1 MENPYYSL
9 IIPVFN
15 EKESLSELYE
25 QLTQTLGSLK
35 KSYEIIFVDDGSKD
49 GSLQKLTHFAEI
61 DDRVSIVSF
70 YGNFGKSAAYM
81 AGFDACRGELIFTL
95 DSDLQDVPSEM
106 PRLLE
111 AISSGYDL
119 AVGWKQNRIKNE
131 PLRKISSFFYNR
143 LKHKLFGVNLHDSN
157 SGFRCMR
164 RDVAKS
170 LHLSGDQY
178 RFIPEFAHMRGFKV
192 TEVPI
197 KHRARL
203 YGKSKYGWPRFI
215 TGIMDLLSVRYLS
228 SYSTKPL
235 HFFGKIS
242 LLAFAVGS
250 IIEIYVLLEKL
261 SGSLFQTHVAAI
273 VIGALCIILSLLFLA
288 IGLLAE
294 IIISKKEDFAYSVRL
309 RKGYEN
315 ENNYPSKSSKQ

>member
-1 MENPYYSL
+1 MAAPYYSL

-15 EKESLSELYE
+15 EKESLSQLFE
-25 QLTQTLGSLK
+25 QLTQTLVSLK
-35 KSYEIIFVDDGSKD
+35 ESYEIIFVDDGSKD

-61 DDRVSIVSF
+61 DDRVKIISF
-70 YGNFGKSAAYM
+70 YNNYGKSAAYM

-111 AISSGYDL
+111 AIFGGYDL

-131 PLRKISSFFYNR
+131 PLRKISSYFYNR
-143 LKHKLFGVNLHDSN
+143 LKYTLFGVNLHDSN

-164 RDVAKS
+164 RAVAKS

-178 RFIPEFAHMRGFKV
+178 RFIPEFAHMHGFKV
-192 TEVPI
+192 TEVPTE
-197 KHRARL
+197 HRGRL
-203 YGKSKYGWPRFI
+203 YGQSKYGWSRFV

-228 SYSTKPL
+228 SYSAKPL
-235 HFFGKIS
+235 HFFGKIG
-242 LLAFAVGS
+242 LLVFAMGS

-273 VIGALCIILSLLFLA
+273 VIGALCIILSFIFLA

-294 IIISKKEDFAYSVRL
+294 IIISKKEDFAYSIRL
-309 RKGYEN
+309 RKGYED
-315 ENNYPSKSSKQ
+315 EK